1 MVGVWVGNNDN
12 SPMTRVASGVTGA
25 SPIWRRIMTEAI
37 KYSPTSEWNIPK
49 NVEAVMVDS
58 ISGYPEHHGF
68 SARSE
73 YVIKGTLPPLPDP
86 IHSMLKVCRSSG
98 DLATEVDIA
107 KGEYDEKE
115 FIVLSEE
122 DPLYSNRNAWQEAIN
137 AWLVTY
143 PDPLY
148 HPPTEMCESS
158 NEMVVKVHK
167 PRDKEN
173 FEGNDISIE
182 VDVITSGEVEKVSIL
197 VDGSIHTTY
206 TGDRIRET
214 LTLSDGRYTLKVK
227 AQRSDGKTS
236 ESGDIRIG
244 VGGVDWDYSE
254 PTPTPSP
261 SPSPSSSPTPTPSPA
276 P

>member
-1 MVGVWVGNNDN
+1 M
-12 SPMTRVASGVTGA
+12 
-25 SPIWRRIMTEAI
+25 
-37 KYSPTSEWNIPK
+37 
-49 NVEAVMVDS
+49 
-58 ISGYPEHHGF
+58 
-68 SARSE
+68 
-73 YVIKGTLPPLPDP
+73 
-86 IHSMLKVCRSSG
+86 
-98 DLATEVDIA
+98 ATEVDIA

-115 FIVLSEE
+115 FVVLSED
-122 DPLYSNRNAWQEAIN
+122 DPLYTSRNAWQEAIN
-137 AWLVTY
+137 AWLITY

-148 HPPTEMCESS
+148 HPPTNMCDSS
-158 NEMVVKVHK
+158 NELVVKVKK
-167 PRDKEN
+167 PTDEQN

-214 LTLSDGRYTLKVK
+214 LTLADGKYTIKVK
-227 AQRSDGKTS
+227 AQRSDGKTG

-244 VGGVDWDYSE
+244 VGGVNWNYSE

-261 SPSPSSSPTPTPSPA
+261 SPSPSPSPTPTPSPA